1 MFEVKIVKK
10 IKDEKNKSAKKMLHS
25 YEKWN
30 TILFF

>member
-25 YEKWN
+25 YEK
-30 TILFF
+30 